1 MGRKNKGKPRLQNL
15 KGGVARFSKS
25 ALFKKEALLAKK
37 QNGGK
42 APEEKAMFVEK
53 KIGGAKNGET
63 RMVRVKKLP
72 NNYPVETKRRF
83 IRMSKKLHPP
93 KTRKSV
99 QPGVIAI
106 LLAGVHQGKHV
117 VILKALESGLILV
130 CGPMRVNGCPMRRVD
145 QRYIIATKT
154 SIDISSVKIPDS
166 VNDDLF
172 KRTINNKATKKSSLF
187 SNEKKDKE
195 KYAPSEERK
204 KLTAEVESQVIAVIE
219 KLPDTQT
226 MFKYI
231 CSKFFLQNGDYPHKM
246 IF

>member
-1 MGRKNKGKPRLQNL
+1 MG
-15 KGGVARFSKS
+15 
-25 ALFKKEALLAKK
+25 
-37 QNGGK
+37 
-42 APEEKAMFVEK
+42 
-53 KIGGAKNGET
+53 
-63 RMVRVKKLP
+63 VRVKKLP
-72 NNYPVETKRRF
+72 NNYPVETKHRF

-93 KTRKSV
+93 RARKAV
-99 QPGVIAI
+99 QPGVFAI
-106 LLAGVHQGKHV
+106 FLAGVHQGKHV

-172 KRTINNKATKKSSLF
+172 KRTINNKTTKKSSLF

-195 KYAPSEERK
+195 KYAPSEEKK
-204 KLTAEVESQVIAVIE
+204 KLTAEVESQVIAVLE
-219 KLPDTQT
+219 KHPEREM

-231 CSKFFLQNGDYPHKM
+231 CSKFSLQK
-246 IF
+246 

>member
-1 MGRKNKGKPRLQNL
+1 MG
-15 KGGVARFSKS
+15 
-25 ALFKKEALLAKK
+25 
-37 QNGGK
+37 
-42 APEEKAMFVEK
+42 
-53 KIGGAKNGET
+53 
-63 RMVRVKKLP
+63 
-72 NNYPVETKRRF
+72 
-83 IRMSKKLHPP
+83 SKKLHPP

-172 KRTINNKATKKSSLF
+172 KRTINNKTTQKSSLF

-195 KYAPSEERK
+195 KK

-219 KLPDTQT
+219 KHPESAM

-231 CSKFFLQNGDYPHKM
+231 CSK
-246 IF
+246 

>member
-1 MGRKNKGKPRLQNL
+1 MG
-15 KGGVARFSKS
+15 
-25 ALFKKEALLAKK
+25 
-37 QNGGK
+37 
-42 APEEKAMFVEK
+42 
-53 KIGGAKNGET
+53 
-63 RMVRVKKLP
+63 
-72 NNYPVETKRRF
+72 
-83 IRMSKKLHPP
+83 PP

-154 SIDISSVKIPDS
+154 S
-166 VNDDLF
+166 
-172 KRTINNKATKKSSLF
+172 SLF

-219 KLPDTQT
+219 KLPDSQT

>member
-1 MGRKNKGKPRLQNL
+1 MG
-15 KGGVARFSKS
+15 
-25 ALFKKEALLAKK
+25 
-37 QNGGK
+37 
-42 APEEKAMFVEK
+42 MFVEK

-172 KRTINNKATKKSSLF
+172 KRTINNKTT
-187 SNEKKDKE
+187 EKKDKE

-204 KLTAEVESQVIAVIE
+204 KLTAEVESQVVALLE
-219 KLPDTQT
+219 KHPEKEM

-231 CSKFFLQNGDYPHKM
+231 ASKFSLQKGDYPHKM